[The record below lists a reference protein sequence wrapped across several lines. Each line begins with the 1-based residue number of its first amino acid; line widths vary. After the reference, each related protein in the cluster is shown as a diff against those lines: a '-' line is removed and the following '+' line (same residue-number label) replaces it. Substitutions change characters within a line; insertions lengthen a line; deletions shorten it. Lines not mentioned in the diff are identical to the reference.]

1 MSTPRTLFN
10 WTVLGIGDP
19 IAELILPLTE
29 QFPPGDVFLVDENGA
44 LLVDEN
50 GAFLVEP

>member
-19 IAELILPLTE
+19 IAELILPIPE
-29 QFPPGDVFLVDENGA
+29 QLSPLDVTLFDDSGD
-44 LLVDEN
+44 LLVDEE
-50 GAFLVEP
+50 GAALVL